1 MLVFLRYGQLI
12 IILINPQTL
21 LLAHYL
27 LILGDQLLSAR
38 ASLLELASVF
48 LVSILNHSPI
58 GQLKL

>member
-1 MLVFLRYGQLI
+1 MLVFLLYGQLI

>member
-1 MLVFLRYGQLI
+1 MLVFLLYGQLI

-27 LILGDQLLSAR
+27 LIRGDQLLIAR